1 MNKIVILI
9 VSMCARILV
18 LVCLFALAV
27 VAGRSAYQTGYRIYT
42 EPAMS
47 SQQNAKEISIEIS
60 SGMSDRDVAALMEDY
75 GLCRDEKIFYLQLT
89 LSEYKGRLKPG
100 VYTLSTAM
108 KPRDI
113 IATLGGKNL
122 EEEKDEE

>member
-1 MNKIVILI
+1 MSKIVMMI
-9 VSMCARILV
+9 VTTCARILV

-27 VAGRSAYQTGYRIYT
+27 VAGCGAYQTGYRIYT

-47 SQQNAKEISIEIS
+47 SVQNAREISIEIEP
-60 SGMSDRDVAALMEDY
+60 GMSDREVAALMEDF
-75 GLCRDEKIFYLQLT
+75 GLCRDERIFLLQLT
-89 LSEYKGRLKPG
+89 LSEYKGKLKPG

-122 EEEKDEE
+122 EEEKGEE